1 MVLWHGSV
9 GLPLFSGTAIASS
22 LMDRQGRKSLLITSF
37 TGMVVSY
44 YSIQKYCICL
54 RTFYL
59 CIVLIG
65 YELTINVVSFTSN
78 GCALWFFRFM
88 FLVALWNT
96 NVAEVTLILNF
107 IITDS
112 ILLDSGFL
120 RLLQCCFFPCPSLGR
135 FWHHILAPSLF
146 LAQCCKLILLLMKL
160 LVLLYHHLIS
170 KKSELK
176 FRLYQT
182 AMCCHF
188 HWVLAQFLHFF
199 FQRYL
204 PPESERR
211 QLHCPWAC
219 TG

>member
-9 GLPLFSGTAIASS
+9 GLPFFSGTAIASS

-65 YELTINVVSFTSN
+65 YELTINVVSLTSN

-112 ILLDSGFL
+112 ILLDSGSFEGCFNVASFL
-120 RLLQCCFFPCPSLGR
+120 VLHLEGSGTI
-135 FWHHILAPSLF
+135 FWHPRCSWHSAVS
-146 LAQCCKLILLLMKL
+146 
-160 LVLLYHHLIS
+160 
-170 KKSELK
+170 
-176 FRLYQT
+176 
-182 AMCCHF
+182 
-188 HWVLAQFLHFF
+188 
-199 FQRYL
+199 
-204 PPESERR
+204 
-211 QLHCPWAC
+211 
-219 TG
+219 